1 MSENFKKTDEAKYPK
16 TEVVYVPLS
25 GTARYD
31 ENRKPVTV
39 SFENLLREK
48 IEARRNMRVVQIH
61 DWHGQTDGVSAEH
74 PHGLIVVF
82 EEITT
87 EMQDIESHIKSN
99 SVRLEKKIDSLKTE
113 LASIKETIKNIY
125 KYM

>member
-1 MSENFKKTDEAKYPK
+1 MGTILRDEIK
-16 TEVVYVPLS
+16 
-25 GTARYD
+25 AR
-31 ENRKPVTV
+31 E
-39 SFENLLREK
+39 
-48 IEARRNMRVVQIH
+48 NMRVVQIF
-61 DWHGQTDGVSAEH
+61 DSYAEYNGVSSTQH
-74 PHGLIVVF
+74 INGVIVIF

-113 LASIKETIKNIY
+113 LSNIKETIKNIY

>member
-16 TEVVYVPLS
+16 TEVVFVPVRRKIS
-25 GTARYD
+25 RDSRFEYMGTILRDEIKAR
-31 ENRKPVTV
+31 E
-39 SFENLLREK
+39 
-48 IEARRNMRVVQIH
+48 NMRVVQIF
-61 DWHGQTDGVSAEH
+61 DSYAEYNGVSSTQH
-74 PHGLIVVF
+74 INGVIVIF

-113 LASIKETIKNIY
+113 LSNIKETIKNIY

>member
-1 MSENFKKTDEAKYPK
+1 MGTILRDEIK
-16 TEVVYVPLS
+16 
-25 GTARYD
+25 AR
-31 ENRKPVTV
+31 E
-39 SFENLLREK
+39 
-48 IEARRNMRVVQIH
+48 NMRVVQIF
-61 DWHGQTDGVSAEH
+61 DSYAEYNGVSSTQH
-74 PHGLIVVF
+74 IYGVIVIF

-113 LASIKETIKNIY
+113 LSNIKETIKNIY